1 MIEAR
6 ETLTPRELMEYEQHK
21 EMFQAEAEYRLALKD
36 KELDLARLEG
46 KWASW
51 LKIPATI
58 VKLPVY
64 IILAVAYCIA
74 VARKTEVS
82 EDFWRLL
89 K

>member
-1 MIEAR
+1 MIETR

-36 KELDLARLEG
+36 KEMELARLEG
-46 KWASW
+46 KWSSW
-51 LKIPATI
+51 LRIPITLI
-58 VKLPVY
+58 KLPVY
-64 IILAVAYCIA
+64 LVLAVAYCIA
-74 VARKTEVS
+74 VARKHEVS